1 MGKTQFDTSSI
12 VIPSTLKKLVTVERF
27 AEKFANKNGL
37 AEEEKDNLAIAV
49 TEAVNNAIVHGNKND
64 HSKKVHVE
72 FSISENELR
81 AVIRDE
87 GNGFD
92 PNNLSNPTDPEN
104 LLKESGRGIFILKSL
119 MDDVSF
125 SFSSKGTEIILTK
138 KL

>member
-37 AEEEKDNLAIAV
+37 TEEEKDNLAIAV
-49 TEAVNNAIVHGNKND
+49 TEAVNNAIVHGNKSD

-72 FSISENELR
+72 FSISANELR

-104 LLKESGRGIFILKSL
+104 LLKESGRGIFILRSL

-125 SFSSKGTEIILTK
+125 SFSSKGTKIILTK

>member
-1 MGKTQFDTSSI
+1 MGKTQSDTSSI
-12 VIPSTLKKLVTVERF
+12 VIPSTLKKLATVERF

-37 AEEEKDNLAIAV
+37 AEEEKDDLAIAV
-49 TEAVNNAIVHGNKND
+49 TEAVNNAIVHGNKSD
-64 HSKKVHVE
+64 RSKKVHVE
-72 FSISENELR
+72 FSISANELR

-87 GNGFD
+87 GYGFD
-92 PNNLSNPTDPEN
+92 PNDLSNPTDPEN